1 MKSKL
6 WVLLTLSC
14 VALTIATGC
23 YRTVEGRSKATWRPW
38 SKDTIEGRYERP
50 LAQVFTA
57 ARKVLEFNGALTS
70 ENTIHKSYEAKI
82 DTRSVWVKVDEI
94 EPNLSRVLVQA
105 RSKAGTP
112 DLDLAAEIEKQIAL
126 QLAKQ

>member
-6 WVLLTLSC
+6 LALLLMSCLTL
-14 VALTIATGC
+14 LITGC
-23 YRTVEGRSKATWRPW
+23 YHTVEGRSKMTVRPFA
-38 SKDTIEGRYERP
+38 KDTIEGRNERP
-50 LAQVFTA
+50 VAQVFTA

-94 EPNLSRVLVQA
+94 EPSLTRVLVQA
-105 RSKAGTP
+105 RTKAGAP
-112 DLDLAAEIEKQIAL
+112 
-126 QLAKQ
+126 